1 MEKTN
6 VDLHLL
12 IEPVPEH
19 EVVCHAYPVWFHRV
33 SVSIKEL
40 PNAGCV
46 CESRSEARRRVCV
59 GMCEEN

>member
-12 IEPVPEH
+12 IEPVSEH
-19 EVVCHAYPVWFHRV
+19 EVVCHAYSVWFHRV

-46 CESRSEARRRVCV
+46 SCECIKE
-59 GMCEEN
+59 